1 MNSKLRR
8 ASYVVVVLVLVG
20 ALASMGGVIQ
30 GLRYTLRQLAKSPVF
45 TVVSILTI
53 ALGIGANTAIFS
65 VMNAVLLRCLPVP
78 NSQQLVYFHLKNQPL
93 STSQTGY
100 GDMSMS
106 LPVFEAMRMRQ
117 DVFTDVIGF
126 APLAFEKVA
135 VRIGREPEETLGE
148 MVSGS
153 FFSGLQVQ
161 PIVGRVFTLKDESTH
176 APIVVL
182 NYGWWK
188 NRFGGDKDILGR
200 TIYVKGVPFTIVG
213 VAPPGFN
220 GVDPVHTVIDFWI
233 PLQERP
239 ELNAWGTPAT
249 DHTLY
254 GSPNWLAL
262 QMLGRL
268 RQGISPE
275 QAQAQL
281 TPTFQSALANA
292 SPVDPHEQRPLLVL
306 SRVRGVENL
315 RDDYEHPLRFLMSM
329 VALVL
334 LIACAN
340 VVMLLLARNAGR
352 LPEFCLRQALGANK
366 RALFL
371 QMLRE
376 SVLLVA
382 AGATLGW
389 LFAGVATQAL
399 AAWSGI
405 DIVIEPDRRVLLF
418 TAGVSAVVA
427 IAFGL
432 APMGLIARL
441 PLNLALRST
450 GGTAHAEQNRLWGRK
465 LVVALQISLC
475 MVLLCSAGLLYRTL
489 RNLESRN
496 LGMRT
501 NGLLVFGIGPQS
513 NVQTDADAVRF
524 HTTLLERMRAL
535 PGVDSA
541 TIMEVRIGSG
551 GSDNDGV
558 IVDGRNPV
566 LDRPFAGVRSNFVGS
581 GFLHTLGI
589 PLRLGRDIED
599 SDTANSRKVAIVNQ
613 SFVDRYLTGVYPL
626 QHHLALSGDSKVE
639 YSIVGV
645 AANSRYTSIRETER
659 PMAYFPFTQTRGV
672 LDMQYELHTRGDP
685 RMLIPEAAKVAHEI
699 DPNLPLQKPITQQ
712 AQFAETVSQE
722 RLVANLSVF
731 FGGLAAFLVAIGL
744 YGAIS
749 YGVNRR
755 TMEIGVRM
763 AMGAQRR
770 EVLRMILLESLSVAA
785 VGLGVGIPASLAVA
799 VTLRS
804 MLYGLSSSDPLSILV
819 AFAGITMVTLAAA
832 FFPAH
837 RAASIDPMRALR
849 ME

>member
-1 MNSKLRR
+1 MLRV
-8 ASYVVVVLVLVG
+8 A
-20 ALASMGGVIQ
+20 Q
-30 GLRYTLRQLAKSPVF
+30 GLRYTFRQLAKSPVF
-45 TVVSILTI
+45 TAISILTI

-65 VMNAVLLRCLPVP
+65 VMNAVLLHFLPVP
-78 NSQQLVYFHLKNQPL
+78 NPQQLVYFHLKNQPL

-106 LPVFEAMRMRQ
+106 MPIFEAMRIRQ
-117 DVFTDVIGF
+117 EVFADVIGF
-126 APLAFEKVA
+126 APLAFEKVG
-135 VRIGREPEETLGE
+135 VRIGPEPEETWGE
-148 MVSGS
+148 MVSGN

-176 APIVVL
+176 APIAVL

-188 NRFGGDKDILGR
+188 SRFDGDKDILGR

-220 GVDPVHTVIDFWI
+220 GVDPVHAAMDFWI

-239 ELNAWGTPAT
+239 ELNAWGMPAT

-275 QAQAQL
+275 QAQVQL
-281 TPTFQSALANA
+281 TPAFQSALANA
-292 SPVDPHEQRPLLVL
+292 SAVDPHEQKPLLVL
-306 SRVRGVENL
+306 SGVRGVENL

-352 LPEFCLRQALGANK
+352 LPEFCLRRALGANK

-376 SVLLVA
+376 SMLLVM
-382 AGATLGW
+382 AGAALGW
-389 LFAGVATQAL
+389 LFAGAATQAL
-399 AAWSGI
+399 AVWSGV
-405 DIVIEPDRRVLLF
+405 DIMIEPDRRVLLF

-432 APMGLIARL
+432 APMWLITRL

-450 GGTAHAEQNRLWGRK
+450 GGMAGTRKNRLWGRK
-465 LVVALQISLC
+465 LVVALQVSLC

-489 RNLESRN
+489 RNLESRD

-501 NGLLVFGIGPQS
+501 DGLVVFGISPQS
-513 NVQTDADAVRF
+513 NIRTDADAVRF
-524 HTTLLERMRAL
+524 HTALLERMRAL

-558 IVDGRNPV
+558 LVDGRNPMP
-566 LDRPFAGVRSNFVGS
+566 DRPFAGVRENFVGS
-581 GFLHTLGI
+581 SFLHTLGI
-589 PLRLGRDIED
+589 LLELGREIDD
-599 SDTANSRKVAIVNQ
+599 SDTADSRKVAIVNQ
-613 SFVDRYLTGVYPL
+613 TFVDRYLPGVYPL
-626 QHHLALSGDSKVE
+626 GHHIASSSDSKVQ
-639 YSIVGV
+639 YTIVGV
-645 AANSRYTSIRETER
+645 AGNSRYTDVRETER
-659 PMAYFPFTQTRGV
+659 PMTYVPFTQTRGV
-672 LDMQYELHTRGDP
+672 LGMQYELHTRGDP
-685 RMLIPEAAKVAHEI
+685 RMLIQEAAKMVHEI
-699 DPNLPLQKPITQQ
+699 DPNLPLQKPITQL
-712 AQFAETVSQE
+712 AQFAETISQE

-744 YGAIS
+744 YGTIS
-749 YGVNRR
+749 YGISRR
-755 TMEIGVRM
+755 TMEIGVRI
-763 AMGAQRR
+763 ALGAQRR
-770 EVLRMILLESLSVAA
+770 EVLRMVLLESLSVAA

-799 VTLRS
+799 TTLRS
-804 MLYGLSSSDPLSILV
+804 MLYGLSSGDPLTILV

>member
-1 MNSKLRR
+1 MLRV
-8 ASYVVVVLVLVG
+8 A
-20 ALASMGGVIQ
+20 Q
-30 GLRYTLRQLAKSPVF
+30 GLRYTFRQLAKSPVF
-45 TVVSILTI
+45 TAISILTI

-65 VMNAVLLRCLPVP
+65 VMNAVLLHFLPVP
-78 NSQQLVYFHLKNQPL
+78 NPQQLVYFHLKNQPL

-106 LPVFEAMRMRQ
+106 MPIFEAMRIRQ
-117 DVFTDVIGF
+117 EVFADVIGF
-126 APLAFEKVA
+126 APLAFEKVG
-135 VRIGREPEETLGE
+135 VRIGPEPEETWGE
-148 MVSGS
+148 MVSGN

-176 APIVVL
+176 APIAVL

-188 NRFGGDKDILGR
+188 SRFAGDKDILGR

-220 GVDPVHTVIDFWI
+220 GVDPVHAAMDFWI

-239 ELNAWGTPAT
+239 ELNAWGMPAT

-268 RQGISPE
+268 RQGIPLE
-275 QAQAQL
+275 QAQVQL
-281 TPTFQSALANA
+281 TPAFQSALANA
-292 SPVDPHEQRPLLVL
+292 SAVDPHEQKPLLVL

-352 LPEFCLRQALGANK
+352 LPEFCLRRALGANK

-376 SVLLVA
+376 SMLLVM
-382 AGATLGW
+382 AGAALGW
-389 LFAGVATQAL
+389 LFAGAATQAL
-399 AAWSGI
+399 AVWSGV
-405 DIVIEPDRRVLLF
+405 DIMIEPDRRVLLF

-432 APMGLIARL
+432 APMWLITRL

-450 GGTAHAEQNRLWGRK
+450 GGMAGTRKNRLWGRK
-465 LVVALQISLC
+465 LVVALQVSLC

-489 RNLESRN
+489 RNLESRD

-501 NGLLVFGIGPQS
+501 DGLVVFGISPQS
-513 NVQTDADAVRF
+513 NIRTDADAVRF
-524 HTTLLERMRAL
+524 HTALLERMRAL

-558 IVDGRNPV
+558 LVDGRNPMP
-566 LDRPFAGVRSNFVGS
+566 DRPFAGVRENFVGS
-581 GFLHTLGI
+581 SFLHTLGI
-589 PLRLGRDIED
+589 LLELGREIDD
-599 SDTANSRKVAIVNQ
+599 SDTADSRKVAIVNQ
-613 SFVDRYLTGVYPL
+613 TFVDRYLPGVYPL
-626 QHHLALSGDSKVE
+626 GHHIASSSDSKVQ
-639 YSIVGV
+639 YTIVGV
-645 AANSRYTSIRETER
+645 AGNSRYTDVRETER
-659 PMAYFPFTQTRGV
+659 PMTYVPFTQTRGV
-672 LDMQYELHTRGDP
+672 LGMQYELHTRGDP
-685 RMLIPEAAKVAHEI
+685 RMLIQEAAKMVHEI
-699 DPNLPLQKPITQQ
+699 DPNLPLQKPITQL
-712 AQFAETVSQE
+712 AQFAETISQE

-744 YGAIS
+744 YGTIS
-749 YGVNRR
+749 YGISRR
-755 TMEIGVRM
+755 TMEIGVRI
-763 AMGAQRR
+763 ALGAQRR
-770 EVLRMILLESLSVAA
+770 EVLRMVLLESLSVAA

-799 VTLRS
+799 TTLRS
-804 MLYGLSSSDPLSILV
+804 MLYGLSSGDPLTILV

>member
-1 MNSKLRR
+1 LLRV
-8 ASYVVVVLVLVG
+8 A
-20 ALASMGGVIQ
+20 Q
-30 GLRYTLRQLAKSPVF
+30 GLRYTFRQLAKSPVF
-45 TVVSILTI
+45 TAISILTI

-65 VMNAVLLRCLPVP
+65 VMNAVLLHFLPVP
-78 NSQQLVYFHLKNQPL
+78 NPQQLVYFHLKNQPL

-106 LPVFEAMRMRQ
+106 MPIFEAMRIRQ
-117 DVFTDVIGF
+117 EVFADVIGF
-126 APLAFEKVA
+126 APLAFEKVG
-135 VRIGREPEETLGE
+135 VRIGPEPEETWGE
-148 MVSGS
+148 MVSGN

-176 APIVVL
+176 APIAVL

-188 NRFGGDKDILGR
+188 SRFAGDKDILGR

-220 GVDPVHTVIDFWI
+220 GVDPVHAAMDFWI

-239 ELNAWGTPAT
+239 ELNAWGMPAT

-268 RQGISPE
+268 RQGIPPE
-275 QAQAQL
+275 QAQVQL
-281 TPTFQSALANA
+281 TPAFQSALANA
-292 SPVDPHEQRPLLVL
+292 SAVDPHEQKPLLVL
-306 SRVRGVENL
+306 SGVRGVENL

-352 LPEFCLRQALGANK
+352 LPEFCLRRALGASK

-376 SVLLVA
+376 SMLLVM
-382 AGATLGW
+382 AGAALGW
-389 LFAGVATQAL
+389 LFAGAATQAL
-399 AAWSGI
+399 AVWSGV
-405 DIVIEPDRRVLLF
+405 DIMIEPDRRVLLF

-432 APMGLIARL
+432 APMWLITRL

-450 GGTAHAEQNRLWGRK
+450 GGMAGTRKNRLWGRK
-465 LVVALQISLC
+465 LVVALQVSLC

-489 RNLESRN
+489 RNLESRD

-501 NGLLVFGIGPQS
+501 DGLVVFGISPQS
-513 NVQTDADAVRF
+513 NIRTDADAVRF
-524 HTTLLERMRAL
+524 HTALLERMRAL

-558 IVDGRNPV
+558 LVDGRNPMP
-566 LDRPFAGVRSNFVGS
+566 DRPFAGVRENFVGS
-581 GFLHTLGI
+581 SFLHTLGI
-589 PLRLGRDIED
+589 LLELGREIDD
-599 SDTANSRKVAIVNQ
+599 SDTADSRKVAIVNQ
-613 SFVDRYLTGVYPL
+613 TFVDRYLPGVYPL
-626 QHHLALSGDSKVE
+626 GHHIASSSDSKVQ
-639 YSIVGV
+639 YTIVGV
-645 AANSRYTSIRETER
+645 AGNSRYTDVRETER
-659 PMAYFPFTQTRGV
+659 PMTYVPFTQTRGV

-685 RMLIPEAAKVAHEI
+685 RMLIQEAAKMVHEI
-699 DPNLPLQKPITQQ
+699 DPNLPLQKPITQL
-712 AQFAETVSQE
+712 AQFAETISQE

-744 YGAIS
+744 YGTIS
-749 YGVNRR
+749 YGISRR
-755 TMEIGVRM
+755 TMEIGVRI
-763 AMGAQRR
+763 ALGAQRR
-770 EVLRMILLESLSVAA
+770 EVLRMVLLESLSVAA

-799 VTLRS
+799 TTLRS
-804 MLYGLSSSDPLSILV
+804 MLYGLSSGDPLTILV

>member
-1 MNSKLRR
+1 MLRV
-8 ASYVVVVLVLVG
+8 A
-20 ALASMGGVIQ
+20 Q
-30 GLRYTLRQLAKSPVF
+30 GLRYTFRQLAKSPVF
-45 TVVSILTI
+45 TAVAILTI

-65 VMNAVLLRCLPVP
+65 VMNAVLLHFLPVP
-78 NSQQLVYFHLKNQPL
+78 NPQQLVYFHLKNQPL

-106 LPVFEAMRMRQ
+106 LPVFEAMRIRQ

-135 VRIGREPEETLGE
+135 VRIGPEPEETWGE
-148 MVSGS
+148 MVSGN

-161 PIVGRVFTLKDESTH
+161 PILGRGFTLKDESTH
-176 APIVVL
+176 APIAVL
-182 NYGWWK
+182 NYAWWK
-188 NRFGGDKDILGR
+188 SRFVADKDILGR
-200 TIYVKGVPFTIVG
+200 TIYVKSVPFTIVG
-213 VAPPGFN
+213 VAPLGFH
-220 GVDPVHTVIDFWI
+220 GVDPVHATINFWI

-254 GSPNWLAL
+254 GSPGWLAL

-268 RQGISPE
+268 RQEVSPE
-275 QAQAQL
+275 QAQARL
-281 TPTFQSALANA
+281 TPAFQNALANA
-292 SPVDPHEQRPLLVL
+292 SPVDPHEQKPVLVL
-306 SRVRGVENL
+306 SGVRGVENL

-340 VVMLLLARNAGR
+340 VVMLLLARNASR

-371 QMLRE
+371 EMFRE
-376 SVLLVA
+376 SVVLVA
-382 AGATLGW
+382 AGAALGW
-389 LFAGVATQAL
+389 LFAGAATQAL

-405 DIVIEPDRRVLLF
+405 EIIIEPDRRVLLF

-432 APMGLIARL
+432 APMGLITRL
-441 PLNLALRST
+441 PLNLALRSA
-450 GGTAHAEQNRLWGRK
+450 GGTSGTRQNRLWGRK

-489 RNLESRN
+489 RNLESSD

-501 NGLLVFGIGPQS
+501 AGLLVFGISPQS
-513 NVQTDADAVRF
+513 NIRNDADAIRF
-524 HTTLLERMRAL
+524 HTALLERMRAL

-541 TIMEVRIGSG
+541 TIMQVRIGSG

-558 IVDGRNPV
+558 LVDGRNPTP
-566 LDRPFAGVRSNFVGS
+566 DRPFAPVRINLVGS
-581 GFLHTLGI
+581 AFLRTLGI
-589 PLRLGRDIED
+589 PLRLGRDIQD
-599 SDTANSRKVAIVNQ
+599 SDTANSPKVAIVNRT
-613 SFVDRYLTGVYPL
+613 FVDRYLPGADPL
-626 QHHLALSGDSKVE
+626 GHHIAALGDPKVE
-639 YSIVGV
+639 YTIVGV
-645 AANSRYTSIRETER
+645 AGNSRYTQVRETEH
-659 PMAYFPFTQTRGV
+659 PMAYVPFMQPPGV
-672 LDMQYELHTRGDP
+672 LEMHYELHTTGDP
-685 RMLIPEAAKVAHEI
+685 IMLLREAARAVHDT
-699 DPNLPLQKPITQQ
+699 DPNLPLQKPTTQQ

-722 RLVANLSVF
+722 RLIANLSVF
-731 FGGLAAFLVAIGL
+731 FAGLAAFLVAIGL
-744 YGAIS
+744 YGTIS
-749 YGVNRR
+749 YGISRR

-763 AMGAQRR
+763 ALGAQQR
-770 EVLRMILLESLSVAA
+770 EVLRMVLLESFSIAT

-799 VTLRS
+799 TTLRS
-804 MLYGLSSSDPLSILV
+804 MLYGLSSSDPLTILV
-819 AFAGITMVTLAAA
+819 AFVGIAMVTLAAT

-837 RAASIDPMRALR
+837 RASSIDPMRALR

>member
-1 MNSKLRR
+1 LLRV
-8 ASYVVVVLVLVG
+8 A
-20 ALASMGGVIQ
+20 Q
-30 GLRYTLRQLAKSPVF
+30 GLRYTFRQLAKSPVF
-45 TVVSILTI
+45 TAISILTI

-65 VMNAVLLRCLPVP
+65 VMNAVLLHFLPVP
-78 NSQQLVYFHLKNQPL
+78 NPQQLVYFHLKNQPL

-106 LPVFEAMRMRQ
+106 MPIFEAMRIRQ
-117 DVFTDVIGF
+117 EVFADVIGF
-126 APLAFEKVA
+126 APLAFEKVG
-135 VRIGREPEETLGE
+135 VRIGPEPEETWGE
-148 MVSGS
+148 MVSGN

-176 APIVVL
+176 APIAVL

-188 NRFGGDKDILGR
+188 SRFDGDKDILGR

-220 GVDPVHTVIDFWI
+220 GVDPVHAAMDFWI

-239 ELNAWGTPAT
+239 ELNAWGMPAT

-275 QAQAQL
+275 QAQVQL
-281 TPTFQSALANA
+281 TPAFQSALANA
-292 SPVDPHEQRPLLVL
+292 SAVDPHEQKPLLVL
-306 SRVRGVENL
+306 SGVRGVENL

-352 LPEFCLRQALGANK
+352 LPEFCLRRALGANK

-376 SVLLVA
+376 SMLLVM
-382 AGATLGW
+382 AGAALGW
-389 LFAGVATQAL
+389 LFAGAATQAL
-399 AAWSGI
+399 AVWSGV
-405 DIVIEPDRRVLLF
+405 DIMIEPDRRVLLF

-432 APMGLIARL
+432 APMWLITRL

-450 GGTAHAEQNRLWGRK
+450 GGMAGTRKNRLWGRK
-465 LVVALQISLC
+465 LVVALQVSLC

-489 RNLESRN
+489 RNLESRD

-501 NGLLVFGIGPQS
+501 DGLLVFGISPQS
-513 NVQTDADAVRF
+513 NIRTDADAVRF
-524 HTTLLERMRAL
+524 HTALLERMRAL

-558 IVDGRNPV
+558 LVDGRNPMP
-566 LDRPFAGVRSNFVGS
+566 DRPFAGVRENFVGS
-581 GFLHTLGI
+581 SFLHTLGI
-589 PLRLGRDIED
+589 LLELGREIDD
-599 SDTANSRKVAIVNQ
+599 SDTADSRKVAIVNQ
-613 SFVDRYLTGVYPL
+613 TFVDRYLPGVYPL
-626 QHHLALSGDSKVE
+626 GHHIASSSDSKVQ
-639 YSIVGV
+639 YTIVGV
-645 AANSRYTSIRETER
+645 AGNSRYTDVRETER
-659 PMAYFPFTQTRGV
+659 PMTYVPFTQTRGV

-685 RMLIPEAAKVAHEI
+685 RMLIQEAAKMVHEI
-699 DPNLPLQKPITQQ
+699 DPNLPLQKPITQL
-712 AQFAETVSQE
+712 AQFAETISQE

-744 YGAIS
+744 YGTIS
-749 YGVNRR
+749 YGISRR
-755 TMEIGVRM
+755 TMEIGVRI
-763 AMGAQRR
+763 ALGAQRR
-770 EVLRMILLESLSVAA
+770 EVLRMVLLESLSVAA

-799 VTLRS
+799 TTLRS
-804 MLYGLSSSDPLSILV
+804 MLYGLSSGDPLTILL

>member
-1 MNSKLRR
+1 MT
-8 ASYVVVVLVLVG
+8 
-20 ALASMGGVIQ
+20 GVIQ
-30 GLRYTLRQLAKSPVF
+30 GLRYTFRQLAKSPVF
-45 TVVSILTI
+45 AAISILTI

-65 VMNAVLLRCLPVP
+65 VMNAVLLHFLPVP
-78 NSQQLVYFHLKNQPL
+78 NPQQLVYFHLKNQPL

-106 LPVFEAMRMRQ
+106 LPVFEAMRTRQ
-117 DVFTDVIGF
+117 EVFTDVIGF

-135 VRIGREPEETLGE
+135 VRIGSEPEETWGE
-148 MVSGS
+148 MVSGN

-161 PIVGRVFTLKDESTH
+161 PIMGRVFTPKDESTH
-176 APIVVL
+176 APIAVL
-182 NYGWWK
+182 NYGWWRS
-188 NRFGGDKDILGR
+188 RFAGDKDVLGK
-200 TIYVKGVPFTIVG
+200 TFYVKGVPVTIVG

-220 GVDPVHTVIDFWI
+220 GVDPIHTVIDFWI

-268 RQGISPE
+268 QQGVSPE
-275 QAQAQL
+275 QAQARL
-281 TPTFQSALANA
+281 TPPFQNALANA
-292 SPVDPHEQRPLLVL
+292 SPVDPNEQKPMLVL
-306 SRVRGVENL
+306 MGVRGVESL

-366 RALFL
+366 GALFL

-376 SVLLVA
+376 SVVLVA
-382 AGATLGW
+382 AGAGLGW
-389 LFAGVATQAL
+389 LFAGAATQAL

-405 DIVIEPDRRVLLF
+405 DILIEPDRRVLLF
-418 TAGVSAVVA
+418 TASVSAVVA

-432 APMGLIARL
+432 APMGLITRL

-450 GGTAHAEQNRLWGRK
+450 GGTTGPRQNRLWGRK

-489 RNLESRN
+489 RNLESSD

-501 NGLLVFGIGPQS
+501 AGLLVFGISPQS
-513 NVQTDADAVRF
+513 NIRTDADAVRF
-524 HTTLLERMRAL
+524 HTALLERMRAL

-541 TIMEVRIGSG
+541 TTMQVRIGSG

-558 IVDGRNPV
+558 LVDGRNPSP
-566 LDRPFAGVRSNFVGS
+566 DRPFAGVRINLVGS
-581 GFLHTLGI
+581 AFLRTLGI
-589 PLRLGRDIED
+589 PLRRGRDMQN
-599 SDTANSRKVAIVNQ
+599 SDTANSPKVAIVNQ
-613 SFVDRYLTGVYPL
+613 TFVDRYLPGADPL
-626 QHHLALSGDSKVE
+626 GHHIAVVGDPKVE

-645 AANSRYTSIRETER
+645 AGNSRYTGVRETDR
-659 PMAYFPFTQTRGV
+659 PMAYVPFMQPQGV
-672 LDMQYELHTRGDP
+672 LEMQYELHTLGDP
-685 RMLIPEAAKVAHEI
+685 RMLLPEAGRLVHDT
-699 DPNLPLQKPITQQ
+699 DPNLPLQKPTTQQ

-744 YGAIS
+744 YGTIS
-749 YGVNRR
+749 YGISRR

-763 AMGAQRR
+763 ALGAQRQ
-770 EVLRMILLESLSVAA
+770 EVLRMVLLESFSVAA
-785 VGLGVGIPASLAVA
+785 VGLGVGIPVSLAVA
-799 VTLRS
+799 TTLRS
-804 MLYGLSSSDPLSILV
+804 MLYGLSSSDPLTILG
-819 AFAGITMVTLAAA
+819 AFAGIAMVTLAAS

-837 RAASIDPMRALR
+837 HAASIDPMRALR

>member
-1 MNSKLRR
+1 M
-8 ASYVVVVLVLVG
+8 
-20 ALASMGGVIQ
+20 MGVIQ
-30 GLRYTLRQLAKSPVF
+30 GLRYTFRQLARSPLF
-45 TVVSILTI
+45 TAVSILTI

-65 VMNAVLLRCLPVP
+65 VMNAVLLHFLPVP
-78 NSQQLVYFHLKNQPL
+78 NPQQLVYFHLKNQPL

-106 LPVFEAMRMRQ
+106 LPVFEAMRSRQ

-135 VRIGREPEETLGE
+135 VRIGPEPEETWGE
-148 MVSGS
+148 MVSGN
-153 FFSGLQVQ
+153 FFSGLQIQ
-161 PIVGRVFTLKDESTH
+161 PILGRGFTVDDESTH
-176 APIVVL
+176 APIAVL
-182 NYGWWK
+182 NYAWWK
-188 NRFGGDKDILGR
+188 SRFAGDKDILGR

-220 GVDPVHTVIDFWI
+220 GVDPVHAAMDFWI

-268 RQGISPE
+268 QRGVSPG
-275 QAQAQL
+275 QAQARL
-281 TPTFQSALANA
+281 KPPFQNALANA
-292 SPVDPHEQRPLLVL
+292 SPVDPNEQKPVLVL
-306 SRVRGVENL
+306 SGVRGVENL

-352 LPEFCLRQALGANK
+352 APEFCLRRALGASK

-371 QMLRE
+371 QMLGE
-376 SVLLVA
+376 SMVLVA
-382 AGATLGW
+382 AGAALGW
-389 LFAGVATQAL
+389 LFAGAATQAL
-399 AAWSGI
+399 AAWSGV
-405 DIVIEPDRRVLLF
+405 DIMIEPDRRVLLF

-432 APMGLIARL
+432 APMGLITRL
-441 PLNLALRST
+441 PLNLALRSN
-450 GGTAHAEQNRLWGRK
+450 GGTTGPRQNRFWGRK

-475 MVLLCSAGLLYRTL
+475 MVLLCSAGLL
-489 RNLESRN
+489 
-496 LGMRT
+496 
-501 NGLLVFGIGPQS
+501 VFGISPQS
-513 NVQTDADAVRF
+513 NIRTDADAIRF
-524 HTTLLERMRAL
+524 HTGLLGRMRVL

-541 TIMEVRIGSG
+541 TIMQVRIGSG

-558 IVDGRNPV
+558 LVDGRNPSP
-566 LDRPFAGVRSNFVGS
+566 DRPFAGVRINLVGS
-581 GFLHTLGI
+581 EFLRTLGI
-589 PLRLGRDIED
+589 PLRRGRDIQD
-599 SDTANSRKVAIVNQ
+599 SDTANSPKVAIVNQ
-613 SFVDRYLTGVYPL
+613 TFVDRYLPGADPL
-626 QHHLALSGDSKVE
+626 GHHIAVVGDPKVE

-645 AANSRYTSIRETER
+645 AGNSRYTGVRETDR
-659 PMAYFPFTQTRGV
+659 PMAYVPFMQPQGV
-672 LDMQYELHTRGDP
+672 LEMQYELHTSGDP
-685 RMLIPEAAKVAHEI
+685 RMLLPEAGRLVHDT
-699 DPNLPLQKPITQQ
+699 DPNLPLQKPTTQQ

-744 YGAIS
+744 YGTIS
-749 YGVNRR
+749 YGVSRR
-755 TMEIGVRM
+755 TLEIGVRM
-763 AMGAQRR
+763 ALGAQRQ
-770 EVLRMILLESLSVAA
+770 EVLRMVLLESFSVAA
-785 VGLGVGIPASLAVA
+785 AGLAVGTPVSLAVA
-799 VTLRS
+799 TTLRS
-804 MLYGLSSSDPLSILV
+804 MLYGLSSSDPFTILV
-819 AFAGITMVTLAAA
+819 AFMGIAIVTLAAA

>member
-1 MNSKLRR
+1 M
-8 ASYVVVVLVLVG
+8 A
-20 ALASMGGVIQ
+20 GVIQ

-45 TVVSILTI
+45 AAISILTI

-65 VMNAVLLRCLPVP
+65 VMNAVLLHFLPVP
-78 NSQQLVYFHLKNQPL
+78 NPQQLVYFHLKNQPL

-106 LPVFEAMRMRQ
+106 MPVFEAIRMRQ
-117 DVFTDVIGF
+117 EVFTDVIGL

-135 VRIGREPEETLGE
+135 VRIGPDPEETWGE
-148 MVSGS
+148 MVSGN

-161 PIVGRVFTLKDESTH
+161 PMMGRVFTPKDESTH
-176 APIVVL
+176 APIAVV

-188 NRFGGDKDILGR
+188 GRFAGDKDILGK
-200 TIYVKGVPFTIVG
+200 TFYVKGVPITIVG

-220 GVDPVHTVIDFWI
+220 GVDPVHSVIDFWI
-233 PLQERP
+233 PLQQRP

-262 QMLGRL
+262 QMFGRL
-268 RQGISPE
+268 RQGVSPE

-281 TPTFQSALANA
+281 TPSFQNALANA
-292 SPVDPHEQRPLLVL
+292 SPVDPQEQKPLLVL
-306 SRVRGVENL
+306 SGIQGVESL
-315 RDDYEHPLRFLMSM
+315 RDDYKHPLRFLMSM

-340 VVMLLLARNAGR
+340 VVTLLLARNASR
-352 LPEFCLRQALGANK
+352 LPEFCLRQALGASK

-382 AGATLGW
+382 AGAALGW
-389 LFAGVATQAL
+389 LFAGGATQAL
-399 AAWSGI
+399 SAWSGI

-432 APMGLIARL
+432 APMGLITRL

-450 GGTAHAEQNRLWGRK
+450 GGTTGTGQNRLWGRK

-475 MVLLCSAGLLYRTL
+475 MILLCSAGLLYRTL
-489 RNLESRN
+489 RNLESGD

-501 NGLLVFGIGPQS
+501 AGLLVFGISPQS
-513 NVQTDADAVRF
+513 NIRTDADAVRF
-524 HTTLLERMRAL
+524 HTALLDRMRVL

-541 TIMEVRIGSG
+541 TIMQVRIGSG
-551 GSDNDGV
+551 GSSNDGV
-558 IVDGRNPV
+558 FVDGRNPTP
-566 LDRPFAGVRSNFVGS
+566 DRPFAAVRINLVGS
-581 GFLHTLGI
+581 AFLRTLGI
-589 PLRLGRDIED
+589 PLRLGRDIQD
-599 SDTANSRKVAIVNQ
+599 SDTANSPKVVIVNQ
-613 SFVDRYLTGVYPL
+613 TFVDRYLPGMEPL
-626 QHHLALSGDSKVE
+626 GHHIAVIGDPKVE
-639 YSIVGV
+639 YTIVGV
-645 AANSRYTSIRETER
+645 AGNSRYTEVRETER
-659 PMAYFPFTQTRGV
+659 PMAYVPFAQPQGV
-672 LDMQYELHTRGDP
+672 LEMQYELHTRGDP
-685 RMLIPEAAKVAHEI
+685 RMLIPEAAKLVHEV
-699 DPNLPLQKPITQQ
+699 DRNLPLQKPITQQ
-712 AQFAETVSQE
+712 AQFEETVSQE

-744 YGAIS
+744 YGTIS
-749 YGVNRR
+749 YGISRR

-763 AMGAQRR
+763 ALGAQRR
-770 EVLRMILLESLSVAA
+770 EVLRMILLESFYVAA
-785 VGLGVGIPASLAVA
+785 VGLAIGIPASLAVA
-799 VTLRS
+799 TTLRS
-804 MLYGLSSSDPLSILV
+804 MLYGLSSSDPLTILV
-819 AFAGITMVTLAAA
+819 AFAGIAMVTLAAA

>member
-1 MNSKLRR
+1 MLRV
-8 ASYVVVVLVLVG
+8 A
-20 ALASMGGVIQ
+20 Q
-30 GLRYTLRQLAKSPVF
+30 GLRYTFRQLAKSPVF
-45 TVVSILTI
+45 TAISILTI

-65 VMNAVLLRCLPVP
+65 VMNAVLLHFLPVP
-78 NSQQLVYFHLKNQPL
+78 NPQQLVYFHLKNQPL

-106 LPVFEAMRMRQ
+106 MPIFEAMRIRQ
-117 DVFTDVIGF
+117 EVFADVIGF
-126 APLAFEKVA
+126 APLAFEKVG
-135 VRIGREPEETLGE
+135 VRIGPEPEETWGE
-148 MVSGS
+148 MVSGN

-176 APIVVL
+176 APIAVL

-188 NRFGGDKDILGR
+188 SRFAGDKDILGR

-220 GVDPVHTVIDFWI
+220 GVDPVHAAMDFWI

-239 ELNAWGTPAT
+239 ELNAWGMPAT

-268 RQGISPE
+268 RQGIPPE
-275 QAQAQL
+275 QAQVQL
-281 TPTFQSALANA
+281 TPAFQSALANA
-292 SPVDPHEQRPLLVL
+292 SAVDPHEQKPLLVL
-306 SRVRGVENL
+306 SGVRGVENL

-352 LPEFCLRQALGANK
+352 LPEFCLRRALGASK

-376 SVLLVA
+376 SMLLVM
-382 AGATLGW
+382 AGAALGW
-389 LFAGVATQAL
+389 LFAGAATQAL
-399 AAWSGI
+399 AVWSGV
-405 DIVIEPDRRVLLF
+405 DIMIEPDRRVLLF

-432 APMGLIARL
+432 APMWLITRL

-450 GGTAHAEQNRLWGRK
+450 GGMAGTRKNRLWGRK
-465 LVVALQISLC
+465 LVVALQVSLC

-489 RNLESRN
+489 RNLESRD

-501 NGLLVFGIGPQS
+501 DGLLVFGISPQS
-513 NVQTDADAVRF
+513 NIRTDADAVRF
-524 HTTLLERMRAL
+524 HTALLERMRAL

-558 IVDGRNPV
+558 LVDGRNPMP
-566 LDRPFAGVRSNFVGS
+566 DRPFAGVRENFVGS
-581 GFLHTLGI
+581 SFLHTLGI
-589 PLRLGRDIED
+589 LLELGREIDD
-599 SDTANSRKVAIVNQ
+599 SDTADSRKVAIVNQ
-613 SFVDRYLTGVYPL
+613 TFVDRYLPGVYPL
-626 QHHLALSGDSKVE
+626 GHHIASSSDSKVQ
-639 YSIVGV
+639 YTIVGV
-645 AANSRYTSIRETER
+645 AGNSRYTDVRETER
-659 PMAYFPFTQTRGV
+659 PMTYVPFTQTRGV

-685 RMLIPEAAKVAHEI
+685 RMLIQEAAKMVHEI
-699 DPNLPLQKPITQQ
+699 DPNLPLQKPITQL
-712 AQFAETVSQE
+712 AQFAETISQE

-744 YGAIS
+744 YGTIS
-749 YGVNRR
+749 YGISRR
-755 TMEIGVRM
+755 TMEIGVRI
-763 AMGAQRR
+763 ALGAQRR
-770 EVLRMILLESLSVAA
+770 EVLRMVLLESLSVAA

-799 VTLRS
+799 TTLRS
-804 MLYGLSSSDPLSILV
+804 MLYGLSSSDPLTILV

>member
-1 MNSKLRR
+1 M
-8 ASYVVVVLVLVG
+8 V
-20 ALASMGGVIQ
+20 GVIQ
-30 GLRYTLRQLAKSPVF
+30 GLRYTLRQLAKAPVF
-45 TVVSILTI
+45 TAVSIFTI

-65 VMNAVLLRCLPVP
+65 VMNTVLLNSLPVP
-78 NSQQLVYFHLKNQPL
+78 NPQQLVYFHLKNQPL

-106 LPVFEAMRMRQ
+106 LPVFEAMRTRG
-117 DVFTDVIGF
+117 DVFSDVIGF

-135 VRIGREPEETLGE
+135 VRIGLEPQETWGE
-148 MVSGS
+148 MVSGN

-161 PIVGRVFTLKDESTH
+161 PILGRGFTLNDESTH
-176 APIVVL
+176 APIAVV
-182 NYGWWK
+182 NYAWWK
-188 NRFGGDKDILGR
+188 GRFAGDKDILGR
-200 TIYVKGVPFTIVG
+200 AIYVKGVPFTIVG

-220 GVDPVHTVIDFWI
+220 GADPVHTVIDFWI

-262 QMLGRL
+262 QVLGRL
-268 RQGISPE
+268 RQGVSLE

-281 TPTFQSALANA
+281 TPAFQGALANA
-292 SPVDPHEQRPLLVL
+292 SPVDPHEQKPLLVL

-315 RDDYEHPLRFLMSM
+315 REDYEHPLRFLMSM
-329 VALVL
+329 VGLVL

-340 VVMLLLARNAGR
+340 VVMLLLARNASR
-352 LPEFCLRQALGANK
+352 LPEFCLRQALGAN
-366 RALFL
+366 RGALFL

-376 SVLLVA
+376 SGVLVA
-382 AGATLGW
+382 AGAALGW
-389 LFAGVATQAL
+389 LFAGAATQAL

-405 DIVIEPDRRVLLF
+405 DINIQPDRRVLFF
-418 TAGVSAVVA
+418 TAAVSAVVA

-432 APMGLIARL
+432 APLGLITRL
-441 PLNLALRST
+441 PLSLALRSA
-450 GGTAHAEQNRLWGRK
+450 GGTTSTGQNRLWGRK
-465 LVVALQISLC
+465 LVVALQIALC

-489 RNLESRN
+489 RNLESSD

-501 NGLLVFGIGPQS
+501 AGLLVFGISPQS
-513 NVQTDADAVRF
+513 NIHTDADAIRF
-524 HTTLLERMRAL
+524 HTALLDRMRAL

-541 TIMEVRIGSG
+541 TIMQVRIGSG

-558 IVDGRNPV
+558 IVDGRNPAP
-566 LDRPFAGVRSNFVGS
+566 DRPFAGVRINLVGS
-581 GFLHTLGI
+581 AFLHTLGI

-599 SDTANSRKVAIVNQ
+599 SDTAKSPKVAIVNQ
-613 SFVDRYLTGVYPL
+613 TFVDRYLPGTDPL
-626 QHHLALSGDSKVE
+626 GHHIAVLGEPRVE
-639 YSIVGV
+639 YTIVGV
-645 AANSRYTSIRETER
+645 AGNSRYTEVRETEH
-659 PMAYFPFTQTRGV
+659 PVAYVPFMQPQGV
-672 LDMQYELHTRGDP
+672 LEMQYELHTAGDP
-685 RMLIPEAAKVAHEI
+685 KMLLKEAARVVHDT
-699 DPNLPLQKPITQQ
+699 DPNLPLQKPTTQE

-744 YGAIS
+744 YGTIS
-749 YGVNRR
+749 YGISRR

-763 AMGAQRR
+763 ALGAQRR
-770 EVLRMILLESLSVAA
+770 EVLRMVLLESFTVAA
-785 VGLGVGIPASLAVA
+785 AGLAVGIPVSLAVA
-799 VTLRS
+799 TTLRS
-804 MLYGLSSSDPLSILV
+804 MLYGLRSSDPLTIVV
-819 AFAGITMVTLAAA
+819 AFASITMVTLTAA

>member
-1 MNSKLRR
+1 MLRV
-8 ASYVVVVLVLVG
+8 A
-20 ALASMGGVIQ
+20 Q
-30 GLRYTLRQLAKSPVF
+30 GLLYTFRQLAKSPVF
-45 TVVSILTI
+45 TAISILTI

-65 VMNAVLLRCLPVP
+65 VMNAVLLHFLPVP
-78 NSQQLVYFHLKNQPL
+78 NPQQLVYFHLKNQPL

-106 LPVFEAMRMRQ
+106 MPIFEAMRIRQ
-117 DVFTDVIGF
+117 EVFADVIGF
-126 APLAFEKVA
+126 APLAFEKVG
-135 VRIGREPEETLGE
+135 VRIGPEPEETWGE
-148 MVSGS
+148 MVSGN

-176 APIVVL
+176 APIAVL

-188 NRFGGDKDILGR
+188 SRFAGDKDILGR

-220 GVDPVHTVIDFWI
+220 GVDPVHAAMDFWI

-239 ELNAWGTPAT
+239 ELNAWGMPAT

-268 RQGISPE
+268 RQGIPPE
-275 QAQAQL
+275 QAQVQI
-281 TPTFQSALANA
+281 TPAFQSALANA
-292 SPVDPHEQRPLLVL
+292 SAVDPHEQKPLLVL
-306 SRVRGVENL
+306 SGVRGVENL

-352 LPEFCLRQALGANK
+352 LPEFCLRRALGANK

-376 SVLLVA
+376 SMLLVM
-382 AGATLGW
+382 AGAALGW
-389 LFAGVATQAL
+389 LFAGAATQAL
-399 AAWSGI
+399 AVWSGV
-405 DIVIEPDRRVLLF
+405 DIMIEPDRRVLLF

-432 APMGLIARL
+432 APMWLITRL

-450 GGTAHAEQNRLWGRK
+450 GGMAGTRKNRLWGRK
-465 LVVALQISLC
+465 LVVALQVSLC

-489 RNLESRN
+489 RNLESRD

-501 NGLLVFGIGPQS
+501 DGLLVFGISPQS
-513 NVQTDADAVRF
+513 NIRTDADAVRF
-524 HTTLLERMRAL
+524 HTALLERMRAL

-558 IVDGRNPV
+558 LVDGRNPMP
-566 LDRPFAGVRSNFVGS
+566 DRPFAGVRENFVGS
-581 GFLHTLGI
+581 SFLHTLGI
-589 PLRLGRDIED
+589 LLELGREIDD
-599 SDTANSRKVAIVNQ
+599 SDTADSRKVAIVNQ
-613 SFVDRYLTGVYPL
+613 TFVDRYLPGVYPL
-626 QHHLALSGDSKVE
+626 GHHIASSSDSKVQ
-639 YSIVGV
+639 YTIVGV
-645 AANSRYTSIRETER
+645 AGNSRYTDVRETER
-659 PMAYFPFTQTRGV
+659 PMTYVPFTQTRGV

-685 RMLIPEAAKVAHEI
+685 RMLIHEAAKMVHEI
-699 DPNLPLQKPITQQ
+699 DPNLPLQKPITQL
-712 AQFAETVSQE
+712 AQFAETISQE

-744 YGAIS
+744 YGTIS
-749 YGVNRR
+749 YGISRR
-755 TMEIGVRM
+755 TMEIGVRI
-763 AMGAQRR
+763 ALGAQRR
-770 EVLRMILLESLSVAA
+770 EVLRMVLLESLSVAA

-799 VTLRS
+799 TTLRS
-804 MLYGLSSSDPLSILV
+804 MLYGLSSGDPLTILV

>member
-1 MNSKLRR
+1 M
-8 ASYVVVVLVLVG
+8 
-20 ALASMGGVIQ
+20 MGVIH

-45 TVVSILTI
+45 SAISILTI

-65 VMNAVLLRCLPVP
+65 VMNAVLLHFLPVP
-78 NSQQLVYFHLKNQPL
+78 NPQQLVYFHLKNQPL

-106 LPVFEAMRMRQ
+106 LPVFVAMRIRR

-135 VRIGREPEETLGE
+135 VRIGPEPEETWGE
-148 MVSGS
+148 MVSGN
-153 FFSGLQVQ
+153 FFSDLQVQ
-161 PIVGRVFTLKDESTH
+161 PILGRGFTWQDESTH
-176 APIVVL
+176 APIAVV
-182 NYGWWK
+182 NYAWWK
-188 NRFGGDKDILGR
+188 GRFAGDKDILGR
-200 TIYVKGVPFTIVG
+200 TILVKGVPFTIVG
-213 VAPPGFN
+213 VAPPGFD
-220 GVDPVHTVIDFWI
+220 GVDPVHTAIDFWI

-268 RQGISPE
+268 RQGVSPE

-281 TPTFQSALANA
+281 TPAFQSALANA
-292 SPVDPHEQRPLLVL
+292 SPIDPHEQKPLLVL
-306 SRVRGVENL
+306 SGVRGVENL

-340 VVMLLLARNAGR
+340 VVMLLLARNASR
-352 LPEFCLRQALGANK
+352 LPEFCLRQALGANR

-376 SVLLVA
+376 SVVLVA
-382 AGATLGW
+382 AGAALGW
-389 LFAGVATQAL
+389 LFAGAATQAL

-405 DIVIEPDRRVLLF
+405 QITIEPDRRVLLF

-432 APMGLIARL
+432 APMGLITRL

-450 GGTAHAEQNRLWGRK
+450 GGTSGTGQNRLRGRK

-489 RNLESRN
+489 RNLESSD

-501 NGLLVFGIGPQS
+501 AGLLVFGISPQS
-513 NVQTDADAVRF
+513 NIRTDADAIRF
-524 HTTLLERMRAL
+524 HTGLLERMRAL
-535 PGVDSA
+535 PGVDVA
-541 TIMEVRIGSG
+541 TIMQVRIGSG

-558 IVDGRNPV
+558 LVDGRNPAP
-566 LDRPFAGVRSNFVGS
+566 DRPVAGVRINLVGS
-581 GFLHTLGI
+581 AFLRTLGI

-599 SDTANSRKVAIVNQ
+599 SDTANSPKVAIVNQ
-613 SFVDRYLTGVYPL
+613 SFVDRYLPGKDPL
-626 QHHLALSGDSKVE
+626 GHHIAVIGDPKIE
-639 YSIVGV
+639 YTIVGV
-645 AANSRYTSIRETER
+645 AGNSRYTEVRETER
-659 PMAYFPFTQTRGV
+659 PMAYVPFMQPQGV
-672 LDMQYELHTRGDP
+672 LEMQYELHTRGDP
-685 RMLIPEAAKVAHEI
+685 RMLLKEAAKVVHDT
-699 DPNLPLQKPITQQ
+699 DPNLPLQKPTTQQ
-712 AQFAETVSQE
+712 AQFEETVSQE

-744 YGAIS
+744 YGTIS
-749 YGVNRR
+749 YGVSRR

-763 AMGAQRR
+763 ALGAQRR
-770 EVLRMILLESLSVAA
+770 EVLRMVLRESFSVAA
-785 VGLGVGIPASLAVA
+785 GGLVIGIPASLAVA
-799 VTLRS
+799 TTLRS
-804 MLYGLSSSDPLSILV
+804 MLYGLTSSDPLTILV

-849 ME
+849 RE

>member
-1 MNSKLRR
+1 M
-8 ASYVVVVLVLVG
+8 V
-20 ALASMGGVIQ
+20 GVIQ
-30 GLRYTLRQLAKSPVF
+30 GLRYTLRQLAKAPVF
-45 TVVSILTI
+45 TAVSIFTI

-65 VMNAVLLRCLPVP
+65 VMNTVLLNSLPVP
-78 NSQQLVYFHLKNQPL
+78 NPQQLVYFHLKNQPL

-106 LPVFEAMRMRQ
+106 LPVFEAMRTRGE
-117 DVFTDVIGF
+117 VFTDVIGF

-135 VRIGREPEETLGE
+135 VRIGIEPEETWGE
-148 MVSGS
+148 MVSGN

-161 PIVGRVFTLKDESTH
+161 PILGRGFTLNEESTH
-176 APIVVL
+176 APVAVV
-182 NYGWWK
+182 NYAWWK
-188 NRFGGDKDILGR
+188 GRFAGDKDILGR
-200 TIYVKGVPFTIVG
+200 TIFVKGVPFTIVG

-220 GVDPVHTVIDFWI
+220 GADPVHTVIDFWI

-268 RQGISPE
+268 RQGVSLE

-281 TPTFQSALANA
+281 TPAFEGALANA
-292 SPVDPHEQRPLLVL
+292 SAVDPHEQKPLLVL

-315 RDDYEHPLRFLMSM
+315 REDYEHPLRFLMSM

-340 VVMLLLARNAGR
+340 VVMLLLARNASR
-352 LPEFCLRQALGANK
+352 LPEFCLRQALGAN
-366 RALFL
+366 RGALFL

-376 SVLLVA
+376 SVVLVA
-382 AGATLGW
+382 AGAALGW
-389 LFAGVATQAL
+389 LFAGAATQAL

-405 DIVIEPDRRVLLF
+405 DINIQPDRRVLLF
-418 TAGVSAVVA
+418 TAAVSAVVA

-432 APMGLIARL
+432 APLGLITRL
-441 PLNLALRST
+441 PLSLALRSA
-450 GGTAHAEQNRLWGRK
+450 GGTTSTGQNRLWGRK
-465 LVVALQISLC
+465 LVVVLQISLC

-489 RNLESRN
+489 RNLESSD

-501 NGLLVFGIGPQS
+501 AGLLVFGISPQS
-513 NVQTDADAVRF
+513 NVHTDADAIRF
-524 HTTLLERMRAL
+524 HTGLLDRMRAL

-541 TIMEVRIGSG
+541 TIMQVRIGSG

-558 IVDGRNPV
+558 IVDGRNPAP
-566 LDRPFAGVRSNFVGS
+566 DRPFAGLRINLVGS
-581 GFLHTLGI
+581 AFLHTLGI
-589 PLRLGRDIED
+589 PLRLGRDIQD
-599 SDTANSRKVAIVNQ
+599 SDTAKSPKVAIVNQ
-613 SFVDRYLTGVYPL
+613 TFVDRYLPGTDPL
-626 QHHLALSGDSKVE
+626 GHHIAVLGEPKDE
-639 YSIVGV
+639 YTIVGV
-645 AANSRYTSIRETER
+645 AGNSRYTEVRETEH
-659 PMAYFPFTQTRGV
+659 PVAYVPFMQPQGV
-672 LDMQYELHTRGDP
+672 LEMQYELHTTGDP
-685 RMLIPEAAKVAHEI
+685 KMLLKEAARVVHDA
-699 DPNLPLQKPITQQ
+699 DPNLPLQKPTTQE

-744 YGAIS
+744 YGTIS
-749 YGVNRR
+749 YGISRR

-763 AMGAQRR
+763 ALGAQRR
-770 EVLRMILLESLSVAA
+770 EVLRMVLLESFTVAA
-785 VGLGVGIPASLAVA
+785 AGLAVGIAVSLAVA
-799 VTLRS
+799 TTLRS
-804 MLYGLSSSDPLSILV
+804 MLYGLSPSDPLTIVV
-819 AFAGITMVTLAAA
+819 AFAGITMVTLTAA

>member
-1 MNSKLRR
+1 
-8 ASYVVVVLVLVG
+8 
-20 ALASMGGVIQ
+20 
-30 GLRYTLRQLAKSPVF
+30 
-45 TVVSILTI
+45 
-53 ALGIGANTAIFS
+53 
-65 VMNAVLLRCLPVP
+65 
-78 NSQQLVYFHLKNQPL
+78 
-93 STSQTGY
+93 
-100 GDMSMS
+100 MSM
-106 LPVFEAMRMRQ
+106 PIFEAMRVRQ
-117 DVFTDVIGF
+117 EVFADVIGF
-126 APLAFEKVA
+126 APLAFEKVG
-135 VRIGREPEETLGE
+135 VRIGPEPEETWGE
-148 MVSGS
+148 MVSGN

-176 APIVVL
+176 APIAVL

-188 NRFGGDKDILGR
+188 SRFAGDKDILGR

-220 GVDPVHTVIDFWI
+220 GVDPVHAAMDFWI

-239 ELNAWGTPAT
+239 ELNAWGMPAT

-268 RQGISPE
+268 RQGIPPE
-275 QAQAQL
+275 QAQVQL
-281 TPTFQSALANA
+281 TPAFQSALANA
-292 SPVDPHEQRPLLVL
+292 SAVDPHEQKPLLVL
-306 SRVRGVENL
+306 SGVRGVENL

-352 LPEFCLRQALGANK
+352 LPEFCLRRALGASK

-376 SVLLVA
+376 SMLLVM
-382 AGATLGW
+382 AGAALGW
-389 LFAGVATQAL
+389 LFAGAATQAL
-399 AAWSGI
+399 AVWSGV
-405 DIVIEPDRRVLLF
+405 DIMIEPDRRVLLF

-432 APMGLIARL
+432 APMWLITRL

-450 GGTAHAEQNRLWGRK
+450 GGMAGTRKNRLWGRK
-465 LVVALQISLC
+465 LVVALQVSLC

-489 RNLESRN
+489 RNLESRD

-501 NGLLVFGIGPQS
+501 DGLLVFGISPQS
-513 NVQTDADAVRF
+513 NIRTDADAVRF
-524 HTTLLERMRAL
+524 HTALLERMRAL

-558 IVDGRNPV
+558 LVDGRNPMP
-566 LDRPFAGVRSNFVGS
+566 DRPFAGVRENFVGS
-581 GFLHTLGI
+581 SFLHTLGI
-589 PLRLGRDIED
+589 LLELGREIDD
-599 SDTANSRKVAIVNQ
+599 SDTADSRKVAIVNQ
-613 SFVDRYLTGVYPL
+613 TFVDRYLPGVYPL
-626 QHHLALSGDSKVE
+626 GHHIASSSDSKVQ
-639 YSIVGV
+639 YTIVGV
-645 AANSRYTSIRETER
+645 AGNSRYTDVRETER
-659 PMAYFPFTQTRGV
+659 PMTYVPFTQTRGV

-685 RMLIPEAAKVAHEI
+685 RMLIQEAAKMVHEI
-699 DPNLPLQKPITQQ
+699 DPNLPLQKPITQL
-712 AQFAETVSQE
+712 AQFAETISQE
-722 RLVANLSVF
+722 RLVANISVF

-744 YGAIS
+744 YGTIS
-749 YGVNRR
+749 YGISRR
-755 TMEIGVRM
+755 TMEIGVRI
-763 AMGAQRR
+763 ALGAQRR
-770 EVLRMILLESLSVAA
+770 EVLRMVLLESLSVAA

-799 VTLRS
+799 TTLRS
-804 MLYGLSSSDPLSILV
+804 MLYGLSSSDPLTILV

>member
-1 MNSKLRR
+1 LLRV
-8 ASYVVVVLVLVG
+8 A
-20 ALASMGGVIQ
+20 Q
-30 GLRYTLRQLAKSPVF
+30 GLRYTFRQLAKSPVF
-45 TVVSILTI
+45 TAISILTI

-65 VMNAVLLRCLPVP
+65 VMNAVLLHFLPVP
-78 NSQQLVYFHLKNQPL
+78 NPQQLVYFHLKNQPL

-106 LPVFEAMRMRQ
+106 MPIFEAMRIRQ
-117 DVFTDVIGF
+117 EVFADVIGF
-126 APLAFEKVA
+126 APLAFEKVG
-135 VRIGREPEETLGE
+135 VRIGPEPEETWGE
-148 MVSGS
+148 MVSGN

-176 APIVVL
+176 APIAVL

-188 NRFGGDKDILGR
+188 SRFAGDKDILGR

-220 GVDPVHTVIDFWI
+220 GVDPVHAAMDFWI

-239 ELNAWGTPAT
+239 ELNAWGMPAT

-268 RQGISPE
+268 RQGIPPE
-275 QAQAQL
+275 QAQVQL
-281 TPTFQSALANA
+281 TPAFQSALANA
-292 SPVDPHEQRPLLVL
+292 SAVDPHEQKPLLVL
-306 SRVRGVENL
+306 SGVRGVENL

-352 LPEFCLRQALGANK
+352 LPEFCLRRALGASK

-376 SVLLVA
+376 SMLLVM
-382 AGATLGW
+382 AGAALGW
-389 LFAGVATQAL
+389 LFAGAATQAL
-399 AAWSGI
+399 AVWSGV
-405 DIVIEPDRRVLLF
+405 DIMIEPDRRVLLF

-432 APMGLIARL
+432 APMWLITRL

-450 GGTAHAEQNRLWGRK
+450 GGMAGTRKNRLWGRK
-465 LVVALQISLC
+465 LVVALQVSLC

-489 RNLESRN
+489 RNLESRD

-501 NGLLVFGIGPQS
+501 DGLLVFGISPQS
-513 NVQTDADAVRF
+513 NIRTDADAVRF
-524 HTTLLERMRAL
+524 HTALLERMRAL

-558 IVDGRNPV
+558 LVDGRNPMP
-566 LDRPFAGVRSNFVGS
+566 DRPFAGVRENFVGS
-581 GFLHTLGI
+581 SFLHTLGI
-589 PLRLGRDIED
+589 LLELGREIDD
-599 SDTANSRKVAIVNQ
+599 SDTADSRKVAIVNRT
-613 SFVDRYLTGVYPL
+613 FVDRYLPGVYPL
-626 QHHLALSGDSKVE
+626 GHHIASSSDSKVQ
-639 YSIVGV
+639 YTIVGV
-645 AANSRYTSIRETER
+645 AGNSRYTDVRETER
-659 PMAYFPFTQTRGV
+659 PMTYVPFTQTRGV

-685 RMLIPEAAKVAHEI
+685 RMLIQEAAKMVHEI
-699 DPNLPLQKPITQQ
+699 DPNLPLQKPITQL
-712 AQFAETVSQE
+712 AQFAETISQE

-744 YGAIS
+744 YGTIS
-749 YGVNRR
+749 YGISRR
-755 TMEIGVRM
+755 TMEIGVRI
-763 AMGAQRR
+763 ALGAQRR
-770 EVLRMILLESLSVAA
+770 EVLRMVLLESLSVAA

-799 VTLRS
+799 TTLRS
-804 MLYGLSSSDPLSILV
+804 MLYGLS
-819 AFAGITMVTLAAA
+819 
-832 FFPAH
+832 
-837 RAASIDPMRALR
+837 
-849 ME
+849 

>member
-1 MNSKLRR
+1 M
-8 ASYVVVVLVLVG
+8 V
-20 ALASMGGVIQ
+20 GVIQ

-45 TVVSILTI
+45 AAISILTI

-65 VMNAVLLRCLPVP
+65 VMNTVLLHFLPVP
-78 NSQQLVYFHLKNQPL
+78 NPQRLVYFHMKNQPL

-106 LPVFEAMRMRQ
+106 MPVFEAMRIRRE
-117 DVFTDVIGF
+117 VFTDVIGF

-135 VRIGREPEETLGE
+135 VRIGPEPEETWGE
-148 MVSGS
+148 MVSGN

-161 PIVGRVFTLKDESTH
+161 PIMGRVFTLKDESTH
-176 APIVVL
+176 APIAVV

-188 NRFGGDKDILGR
+188 GRFAGDKDILGK
-200 TIYVKGVPFTIVG
+200 TFYVKGVPVTIVG

-233 PLQERP
+233 PLQQRP

-268 RQGISPE
+268 RQGVSPE

-281 TPTFQSALANA
+281 TPAFQSALANA
-292 SPVDPHEQRPLLVL
+292 SPVDPQEQKPLLVL
-306 SRVRGVENL
+306 SGIQGVESL
-315 RDDYEHPLRFLMSM
+315 RDDYDHPLRFLMSM

-340 VVMLLLARNAGR
+340 VVMLLLARNASR
-352 LPEFCLRQALGANK
+352 LPEFCLRQALGANR

-376 SVLLVA
+376 SALLVA
-382 AGATLGW
+382 AGAALGW
-389 LFAGVATQAL
+389 LFAGGATQAL

-432 APMGLIARL
+432 APMGLITRL

-450 GGTAHAEQNRLWGRK
+450 GGTTGTAQNRLWGRK
-465 LVVALQISLC
+465 VVVALQISLC
-475 MVLLCSAGLLYRTL
+475 MILLCSAGLLYRTL
-489 RNLESRN
+489 RNLESSD

-501 NGLLVFGIGPQS
+501 AGLLVFGISPQS
-513 NVQTDADAVRF
+513 NIRTDADAVRF
-524 HTTLLERMRAL
+524 HTGLLERMRAL

-558 IVDGRNPV
+558 LVDGRNPV
-566 LDRPFAGVRSNFVGS
+566 PDRPFAGVRSNFVGS
-581 GFLHTLGI
+581 GYLHTLGI

-599 SDTANSRKVAIVNQ
+599 SDTASSPRVAIVNQ
-613 SFVDRYLTGVYPL
+613 TFVDRYLAGVFPL
-626 QHHLALSGDSKVE
+626 QHHIALQGDSKND
-639 YSIVGV
+639 YRIVGV
-645 AANSRYTSIRETER
+645 AGNSRYTSIRETGR

-685 RMLIPEAAKVAHEI
+685 RMLIAEASKVVQEI
-699 DPNLPLQKPITQQ
+699 DPNVLLQKPNTQQ

-731 FGGLAAFLVAIGL
+731 FGGVAAFLVAIGL
-744 YGAIS
+744 YGTIS
-749 YGVNRR
+749 YGISRR

-763 AMGAQRR
+763 ALGAQRR
-770 EVLRMILLESLSVAA
+770 EVLRMVLLENFSVAA
-785 VGLGVGIPASLAVA
+785 VGLAVGIPASLAVA
-799 VTLRS
+799 TTLRS
-804 MLYGLSSSDPLSILV
+804 MLYGLSSSDPLTILV
-819 AFAGITMVTLAAA
+819 SFAGITMITLAAA

>member
-1 MNSKLRR
+1 MLRV
-8 ASYVVVVLVLVG
+8 A
-20 ALASMGGVIQ
+20 Q
-30 GLRYTLRQLAKSPVF
+30 GLRYTFRQLAKSPVF
-45 TVVSILTI
+45 TAISILTI

-65 VMNAVLLRCLPVP
+65 VMNAVLLHFLPVP
-78 NSQQLVYFHLKNQPL
+78 NPQQLVYFHLKNQPL

-106 LPVFEAMRMRQ
+106 MPIFEAMRIRQ
-117 DVFTDVIGF
+117 EVFADVIGF
-126 APLAFEKVA
+126 APLAFEKVG
-135 VRIGREPEETLGE
+135 VRIGPEPEETWGE
-148 MVSGS
+148 MVSGN

-176 APIVVL
+176 APIAVL

-188 NRFGGDKDILGR
+188 SRFDGDKDILGR

-220 GVDPVHTVIDFWI
+220 GVDPVHAAMDFWI

-239 ELNAWGTPAT
+239 ELNAWGMPAT

-275 QAQAQL
+275 QAQVQL
-281 TPTFQSALANA
+281 TPAFQSALANA
-292 SPVDPHEQRPLLVL
+292 SAVDPHEQKPLLVL
-306 SRVRGVENL
+306 SGVRGVENL

-352 LPEFCLRQALGANK
+352 LPEFCLRRALGANK

-376 SVLLVA
+376 SMLLVM
-382 AGATLGW
+382 AGAALGW
-389 LFAGVATQAL
+389 LFAGAATQAL
-399 AAWSGI
+399 AVWSGV
-405 DIVIEPDRRVLLF
+405 DIMIEPDRRVLLF

-432 APMGLIARL
+432 APMWLITRL

-450 GGTAHAEQNRLWGRK
+450 GGMAGTRKNRLWGRK
-465 LVVALQISLC
+465 LVVALQVSLC

-489 RNLESRN
+489 RNLESRD

-501 NGLLVFGIGPQS
+501 DGLVVFGISPQS
-513 NVQTDADAVRF
+513 NIRTDADAVRF
-524 HTTLLERMRAL
+524 HTALLERMRAL

-558 IVDGRNPV
+558 LVDGRNPMP
-566 LDRPFAGVRSNFVGS
+566 DRPFAGVRENFVGS
-581 GFLHTLGI
+581 SFLHTLGI
-589 PLRLGRDIED
+589 LLELGREIDD
-599 SDTANSRKVAIVNQ
+599 SDTADSRKVAIVNQ
-613 SFVDRYLTGVYPL
+613 TFVDRYLPGVYPL
-626 QHHLALSGDSKVE
+626 GHHIASSSDSKVQ
-639 YSIVGV
+639 YTIVGV
-645 AANSRYTSIRETER
+645 AGNSRYTDVRETER
-659 PMAYFPFTQTRGV
+659 PMTYVPFTQTRGV

-685 RMLIPEAAKVAHEI
+685 RMLIQEAAKMVHEI
-699 DPNLPLQKPITQQ
+699 DPNLPLQKPITQL
-712 AQFAETVSQE
+712 AQFAETISQE

-744 YGAIS
+744 YGTIS
-749 YGVNRR
+749 YGISRR
-755 TMEIGVRM
+755 TMEIGVRI
-763 AMGAQRR
+763 ALGAQRR
-770 EVLRMILLESLSVAA
+770 EVLRMVLLESLSVAA

-799 VTLRS
+799 TTLRS
-804 MLYGLSSSDPLSILV
+804 MLYGLSSGDPLTILL

>member
-1 MNSKLRR
+1 VLRV
-8 ASYVVVVLVLVG
+8 A
-20 ALASMGGVIQ
+20 Q
-30 GLRYTLRQLAKSPVF
+30 GLRYTFRQLVKSPVF
-45 TVVSILTI
+45 TAVSILTI

-65 VMNAVLLRCLPVP
+65 VMNAVLLHFLPVP
-78 NSQQLVYFHLKNQPL
+78 NPQQLVYFHLKNQPL

-106 LPVFEAMRMRQ
+106 LPVFEAMRIRQ
-117 DVFTDVIGF
+117 EVFADVIGF

-135 VRIGREPEETLGE
+135 VRIGAEPEETLGE
-148 MVSGS
+148 MVSGN

-161 PIVGRVFTLKDESTH
+161 PILGRGFTLKDESTH
-176 APIVVL
+176 APIAVL
-182 NYGWWK
+182 NYAWWK
-188 NRFGGDKDILGR
+188 SRFAGDKDILGR

-213 VAPPGFN
+213 IAPPGFN
-220 GVDPVHTVIDFWI
+220 GVDPVHSAMDFWI
-233 PLQERP
+233 PLQERS
-239 ELNAWGTPAT
+239 ELNAWGTSST

-262 QMLGRL
+262 LMLGRL
-268 RQGISPE
+268 RPGVSPQ
-275 QAQAQL
+275 QALAQL
-281 TPTFQSALANA
+281 TSAFQNALANA
-292 SPVDPHEQRPLLVL
+292 SPVDPHEQKPQLVL
-306 SRVRGVENL
+306 SGVRGVENL
-315 RDDYEHPLRFLMSM
+315 RGDYEHPLRFLMSM
-329 VALVL
+329 VVLVL

-340 VVMLLLARNAGR
+340 VVMLLLARNATR

-382 AGATLGW
+382 AGAALGW
-389 LFAGVATQAL
+389 IFAGVATQAL
-399 AAWSGI
+399 TVWSGV
-405 DIVIEPDRRVLLF
+405 DIVIEPERRVLLF

-432 APMGLIARL
+432 APLGLITRL

-450 GGTAHAEQNRLWGRK
+450 GGEAGTRQDRLRGRK

-475 MVLLCSAGLLYRTL
+475 MVLLCAAGLLYQTL
-489 RNLESRN
+489 RNLESRD

-501 NGLLVFGIGPQS
+501 DGLLVFGIGPQL
-513 NVQTDADAVRF
+513 NIHTDAEAVRF
-524 HTTLLERMRAL
+524 HTALLNRMRAL

-541 TIMEVRIGSG
+541 TVMEVRIGSR

-558 IVDGRNPV
+558 LVDGRNPMP
-566 LDRPFAGVRSNFVGS
+566 DRPFAGVRSNLVGS
-581 GFLHTLGI
+581 SFLHTLGI
-589 PLRLGRDIED
+589 PLQVGRDIED
-599 SDTANSRKVAIVNQ
+599 SDTADSRKVAIVNQ
-613 SFVDRYLTGVYPL
+613 TFVDRYLPGVYPL
-626 QHHLALSGDSKVE
+626 EHHIALLGDRKVQ
-639 YSIVGV
+639 YTIVGV
-645 AANSRYTSIRETER
+645 AGNSRYTSVRETER

-685 RMLIPEAAKVAHEI
+685 KMLIPEAAKVVHEI
-699 DPNLPLQKPITQQ
+699 DPNLPLQKPTTQQ

-722 RLVANLSVF
+722 RLIANLSVF

-744 YGAIS
+744 YGTIS
-749 YGVNRR
+749 YGISRR

-763 AMGAQRR
+763 ALGAQRR
-770 EVLRMILLESLSVAA
+770 EVLWMVLLESFSMAA
-785 VGLGVGIPASLAVA
+785 LGLGVGIPAALAVA
-799 VTLRS
+799 TTLRS
-804 MLYGLSSSDPLSILV
+804 MLYGLSSSDPLTILV
-819 AFAGITMVTLAAA
+819 ALVGIAIVTLAAA

>member
-1 MNSKLRR
+1 MS
-8 ASYVVVVLVLVG
+8 
-20 ALASMGGVIQ
+20 GVIQ
-30 GLRYTLRQLAKSPVF
+30 GLRYALRQLSKSPVF

-65 VMNAVLLRCLPVP
+65 VMNAVLLHFLPVP
-78 NSQQLVYFHLKNQPL
+78 NPQELVYFHLKNQPL

-106 LPVFEAMRMRQ
+106 LPVFEAMRNRQ
-117 DVFTDVIGF
+117 DVFTEVIGF

-135 VRIGREPEETLGE
+135 VRIGRDPEETLGE
-148 MVSGS
+148 MVSGN

-161 PIVGRVFTLKDESTH
+161 PIVGRGFTLNDELTH
-176 APIVVL
+176 APIAVI
-182 NYGWWK
+182 NYAWWRG
-188 NRFGGDKDILGR
+188 RFAGDKDILGR

-220 GVDPVHTVIDFWI
+220 GVDPTHTFTDFWI

-239 ELNAWGTPAT
+239 ELNAWGMPAT

-262 QMLGRL
+262 DMLGRL
-268 RQGISPE
+268 RPGVSPE

-281 TPTFQSALANA
+281 TPAFQGALANA
-292 SPVDPHEQRPLLVL
+292 SPVNPHEQKPLLVL
-306 SRVRGVENL
+306 SGVRGVEYL
-315 RDDYEHPLRFLMSM
+315 RDDYERPLRFLMSM

-340 VVMLLLARNAGR
+340 VVMLLLARNTSK
-352 LPEFCLRQALGANK
+352 LPEFCLRQALGATR
-366 RALFL
+366 RALLL

-376 SVLLVA
+376 SALLVA
-382 AGATLGW
+382 AGAALGW
-389 LFAGVATQAL
+389 LFAGSATQAL
-399 AAWSGI
+399 AAWSGV
-405 DIVIEPDRRVLLF
+405 DILIEPDRRVLFF

-427 IAFGL
+427 IVFGL
-432 APMGLIARL
+432 APMGLVTRL

-450 GGTAHAEQNRLWGRK
+450 GGTTGTGQNRLWGRK

-489 RNLESRN
+489 RNLESSD

-501 NGLLVFGIGPQS
+501 AGLLVFGISPQS
-513 NVQTDADAVRF
+513 NIRTDADAIRF
-524 HTTLLERMRAL
+524 HTALLERMRAL

-541 TIMEVRIGSG
+541 TIMQVRIGSG

-558 IVDGRNPV
+558 LVDGRNPTP
-566 LDRPFAGVRSNFVGS
+566 DGPFPAVRINLVGS
-581 GFLHTLGI
+581 AFLRTLGI
-589 PLRLGRDIED
+589 PLRLGRDMQD
-599 SDTANSRKVAIVNQ
+599 SDTANSPKVAIVNQ
-613 SFVDRYLTGVYPL
+613 TFVDRYLPGTDPL
-626 QHHLALSGDSKVE
+626 GHHIAVMGDPKVQ
-639 YSIVGV
+639 YTIVGV
-645 AANSRYTSIRETER
+645 AGNSRYTEVRETDR
-659 PMAYFPFTQTRGV
+659 PMVYAPFAQPQGV
-672 LDMQYELHTRGDP
+672 LEMQYELHTTGDP
-685 RMLIPEAAKVAHEI
+685 RMLLREAAKVVHEI
-699 DPNLPLQKPITQQ
+699 DPNLPLQKPTTQQ
-712 AQFAETVSQE
+712 AQFEETVSQE

-731 FGGLAAFLVAIGL
+731 FGGMAAFLVAIGL
-744 YGAIS
+744 YGTIS
-749 YGVNRR
+749 YAINRR

-763 AMGAQRR
+763 ALGAQRR
-770 EVLRMILLESLSVAA
+770 QVLRMVLLESFSVAA
-785 VGLGVGIPASLAVA
+785 VGLAVGIPVSLAIA
-799 VTLRS
+799 RTLRS
-804 MLYGLSSSDPLSILV
+804 MLYGLSSSDPLTIFV
-819 AFAGITMVTLAAA
+819 AFAGITIVTLAAA

>member
-1 MNSKLRR
+1 M
-8 ASYVVVVLVLVG
+8 V
-20 ALASMGGVIQ
+20 GVIQ

-45 TVVSILTI
+45 AAISILTI

-65 VMNAVLLRCLPVP
+65 VMNTVLLHFLPVP
-78 NSQQLVYFHLKNQPL
+78 NPQRLVYFHMKNQPL

-106 LPVFEAMRMRQ
+106 MPVFEAMRIRQ
-117 DVFTDVIGF
+117 EVFTDVIGF

-135 VRIGREPEETLGE
+135 VRIGPEPEETWGE
-148 MVSGS
+148 MVSGN

-161 PIVGRVFTLKDESTH
+161 PIIGRVFTLKDESTH
-176 APIVVL
+176 SPIAVV

-188 NRFGGDKDILGR
+188 GRLAGDKDIVGK
-200 TIYVKGVPFTIVG
+200 TFYVKGVPVTIVG

-233 PLQERP
+233 PLQHRP

-249 DHTLY
+249 DHALY

-268 RQGISPE
+268 RQGVSPE

-281 TPTFQSALANA
+281 TPAFQNALANA
-292 SPVDPHEQRPLLVL
+292 SPVDPQEQKPLLVL
-306 SRVRGVENL
+306 SGIQGVESL

-340 VVMLLLARNAGR
+340 VVMLLLARNASR
-352 LPEFCLRQALGANK
+352 LPEFCLRQALGASK

-382 AGATLGW
+382 AGAALGW
-389 LFAGVATQAL
+389 LFAGGATQAL

-432 APMGLIARL
+432 APMGLITRL

-450 GGTAHAEQNRLWGRK
+450 GGTTGTAQNRLWGRK
-465 LVVALQISLC
+465 VVVALQISLC
-475 MVLLCSAGLLYRTL
+475 MILLCSAGLLYRTL
-489 RNLESRN
+489 RNLESSD

-501 NGLLVFGIGPQS
+501 AGLLVFGISPQS
-513 NVQTDADAVRF
+513 NIRTDADAVRF
-524 HTTLLERMRAL
+524 HKALLERMRAL

-558 IVDGRNPV
+558 LVDGRNPV
-566 LDRPFAGVRSNFVGS
+566 PDRPFAGVRSNFVGS
-581 GFLHTLGI
+581 GYLHTLGI

-599 SDTANSRKVAIVNQ
+599 SDTASSPRVAIVNQ
-613 SFVDRYLTGVYPL
+613 TFVDRYLAGVFPL
-626 QHHLALSGDSKVE
+626 QHHIALVGDSRDD
-639 YSIVGV
+639 YRIVGV
-645 AANSRYTSIRETER
+645 AGNSRYTSIRETGR

-685 RMLIPEAAKVAHEI
+685 RMLIAEASKVVQEI
-699 DPNLPLQKPITQQ
+699 DPNVLLQKPITQQ

-744 YGAIS
+744 YGTIS
-749 YGVNRR
+749 YGISRR

-763 AMGAQRR
+763 ALGAQRR
-770 EVLRMILLESLSVAA
+770 EVLRMVLLESFSVAA
-785 VGLGVGIPASLAVA
+785 VGLAVGIPASLAVA
-799 VTLRS
+799 TTLRS
-804 MLYGLSSSDPLSILV
+804 MLYGLSSSDPLTILV
-819 AFAGITMVTLAAA
+819 SFAGITMITLAAA
-832 FFPAH
+832 FFPAQ